1 MIKQRSGII
10 NPMLVDFSPINPISH
25 GAMAPPT
32 IDITR
37 KDDACLVF
45 LPKLLIDMEKIVGNI
60 IDSKR

>member
-1 MIKQRSGII
+1 MTKQISGII
-10 NPMLVDFSPINPISH
+10 NPVLIDFSPIIPITH

-32 IDITR
+32 IDIMR
-37 KDDACLVF
+37 KDDACLVS